1 MILKIH
7 EFIFRRN
14 RNTLIPEKK
23 RKSEDFKLNQRR
35 ILQQLKR
42 IAGLAVLPF
51 CFAAVPAAG
60 ICLSLPVAVLD
71 VSAAAA
77 VIHFDGNGGSGS
89 MADYTLKD
97 GKGTL
102 PANVFTKKGYVFK
115 GWAEDPS
122 AVDYKYEDH
131 ASVSIASRVT
141 LYALWEPKMYIVH
154 FDKNGADYGKMPD
167 TYALYD
173 DSVDPGENMFLR
185 FGYNFAGWEDERGN
199 KYGISE
205 AIPTLSDGDTVSRK
219 VITLDAGKP
228 KNIKYSFRST
238 QGSVVFKE
246 NGRMYAVTAAG
257 INDSAYYKG
266 DLSHYETVV
275 TKYDLETGKAV
286 ARARNLKIDHG
297 NGICYN
303 PDNGHIYI
311 AEGGTLKKYPS
322 GVMELDRNLKKV
334 KDWKFPLLSHI
345 WAIAYNDGH
354 FYVIGKNDN
363 SRNSFCVL
371 NTNMQTLSISDAD
384 GYYGDTFSSQGIAA
398 DDNFIYAVSAS
409 FKSYEWKSK
418 QRINVF
424 THDGAYIGC
433 WQIDIPYEAEDI
445 TVIDGTAYINTNE
458 KQYSSIYKVELPSVT
473 LKAVWKKAGSK
484 KR

>member
-14 RNTLIPEKK
+14 RNALIPEKK

-42 IAGLAVLPF
+42 IAWLAVLPF

-60 ICLSLPVAVLD
+60 ICLSLPVAALD

-102 PANVFTKKGYVFK
+102 PANVFTKK
-115 GWAEDPS
+115 
-122 AVDYKYEDH
+122 
-131 ASVSIASRVT
+131 
-141 LYALWEPKMYIVH
+141 YIVH

-173 DSVDPGENMFLR
+173 DNVDPGENMFLR

-228 KNIKYSFRST
+228 KNKKYSFRST